1 MLYPVESGL
10 KHSKLNSTLK
20 QVSTVT
26 KHKATVRVINVVL
39 FLLEIA
45 SSLAQN
51 LHFNTFG
58 GSPLACVVGAAVLD
72 VGENIIYI
80 YIFHSFSC
88 SKR

>member
-1 MLYPVESGL
+1 M
-10 KHSKLNSTLK
+10 TLK

-26 KHKATVRVINVVL
+26 KHKATVIVTNLVL

-72 VGENIIYI
+72 VGRTLYEFIYSAL
-80 YIFHSFSC
+80 FLVAKDEKSLHLFLL
-88 SKR
+88 